1 MIRMFGGLT
10 EGELF
15 SPATSKPGRI
25 KLASNVIYTQTL
37 TAEIREDC
45 FSLFIEDNVRSRD
58 IRMIE
63 GNGVYSD
70 KPIESK
76 HCPVLS
82 RGPKLESN
90 FRL

>member
-1 MIRMFGGLT
+1 M
-10 EGELF
+10 
-15 SPATSKPGRI
+15 
-25 KLASNVIYTQTL
+25 QTL

-58 IRMIE
+58 IRMIS
-63 GNGVYSD
+63 GNGVYAD

-76 HCPVLS
+76 HRPVFS